1 MLQVAASWRTP
12 PQYFASKGVQTMTT
26 SALRPLA
33 EIASAIGVS
42 LDKVRHWTEALGD
55 HVEKVNR
62 VRHVTGDTADRLT
75 RMGELISG
83 GMTPQQA
90 VAVITGAG
98 VTSLATREPASPAD
112 GLQVVAEFRQV
123 ILAMA
128 DHQRQTLEQVAVLRA
143 EADAARQERAKLAE
157 KVDALSC
164 LIEQRRVLS
173 PALFE
178 PPSKVVPWSP
188 AARPDPMKDKPF
200 WYRAVCSVVSP
211 ERFRRQ

>member
-1 MLQVAASWRTP
+1 
-12 PQYFASKGVQTMTT
+12 MTT

-33 EIASAIGVS
+33 EVASDIGVS
-42 LDKVRHWTEALGD
+42 LDKVRHWTDALGD

-62 VRHVTGDTADRLT
+62 VRHVTGETADRLA

-98 VTSLATREPASPAD
+98 AAPLATREQASPAV

-128 DHQRQTLEQVAVLRA
+128 DHQRQTLEQVAALRA
-143 EADAARQERAKLAE
+143 EADAARQERVMLTE
-157 KVDALSC
+157 KVDALTSM
-164 LIEQRRVLS
+164 IEQRRVLP
-173 PALFE
+173 PALLE
-178 PPSKVVPWSP
+178 PPAKVVPWSP
-188 AARPDPMKDKPF
+188 AAKPDPMRDKPF